1 MITVSKRRGYDQLQF
16 LKVKNLAVWQAY
28 FHGGS
33 TSSNLVGDALIK
45 AKGKRQQSKGLQNL
59 ECKALAL
66 LYLLGWTRIFIN
78 RLGVPCS

>member
-33 TSSNLVGDALIK
+33 TSSNLVGDGEKLLISFQVVG
-45 AKGKRQQSKGLQNL
+45 GKKES
-59 ECKALAL
+59 A
-66 LYLLGWTRIFIN
+66 
-78 RLGVPCS
+78 